1 MKINELKINSYGKLK
16 DKNVNFSDGINIVY
30 GENEKGKSTLLN
42 CIVNMFYGTS
52 KNKKGR
58 EISDFDKFKPWD
70 SDEFSGKISYTL
82 DNNESFEV
90 FREFGKK
97 NPKIYN
103 KDMEDI
109 SKDFSIDKN
118 TGNQFFLEQTKI
130 DEKTFTSTMV
140 SFQNEIEID
149 DQTQNIL
156 LQKIANT
163 SSTGAENISYKKAI
177 DKLNKKQL
185 EEIGTN
191 RTQEKPIN
199 IVTNELSRLKN
210 TNESLKKYQD
220 YKYEIEDKKYK
231 IENELKDIE
240 NKNDF
245 LNKLNNINQKQNVE
259 NEKVRYNEGK
269 IDELE
274 DKIQKLIDKKEEI
287 QGSSKKINANKNVTE
302 KLNKTPYMV
311 AILGSLILCIMGYI
325 FTRNIIAIVPLII
338 AIISIILMIKRINKI
353 DLKNKELKKQ
363 YDEDISFNKDIEK
376 NIYEIDA
383 QIEIL
388 EKNQKEQ
395 VYETENIK
403 NEIIKSIE
411 QKREHLKIEYS
422 NKINS
427 SSMSYFCNAK
437 NLSYEMDQ
445 NLRLMNEKNMELHR
459 LILDKENIM
468 PRLDEIVENEEK
480 IASLESVYEELI
492 HKNNAINM
500 AKEIIEISYKKMK
513 NDVTPKFTESLSKNI
528 AYITNNK
535 YQKIVINE
543 EDGLLVELA
552 NGEYKNAN
560 FLSKGTIEQLYL
572 AFRLSLIEDITEESM
587 PIIFDEA
594 FAYFDDNRLKETL
607 KSINNY
613 SKKHQIILFTC
624 TNREE
629 NILRE
634 LGLDYNKI
642 VL

>member
-1 MKINELKINSYGKLK
+1 
-16 DKNVNFSDGINIVY
+16 
-30 GENEKGKSTLLN
+30 
-42 CIVNMFYGTS
+42 
-52 KNKKGR
+52 
-58 EISDFDKFKPWD
+58 
-70 SDEFSGKISYTL
+70 
-82 DNNESFEV
+82 
-90 FREFGKK
+90 
-97 NPKIYN
+97 
-103 KDMEDI
+103 MEDI

-118 TGNQFFLEQTKI
+118 TGSQFFLEQTKI

-231 IENELKDIE
+231 ILGDNI
-240 NKNDF
+240 F
-245 LNKLNNINQKQNVE
+245 LVKLN
-259 NEKVRYNEGK
+259 
-269 IDELE
+269 ELE

-353 DLKNKELKKQ
+353 NLKNKELKKQ

-634 LGLDYNKI
+634 LGLNYNKI